1 MQRADKDIALY
12 TVDPCPHPTSRG
24 QLARARQR
32 LRYAAFCAL
41 FAIGFARVPHVSA
54 QANEGKPSAPQYE
67 ELLDHAVSAFEASD
81 FARAHALFSQ
91 AYVLRPNARVARGL
105 GIAALRL
112 ARYTEARR
120 WLSSSVTDRNQPLT
134 SAQRDEVMKLMSWM
148 ETSLGVLHLRWSEP
162 APRGR
167 EVLVDD
173 QRVDELTLWLT
184 PGEHRVRAQAPEHE
198 PREQRVEL
206 AAGREQS
213 LALGLPRSANAPEAP
228 QATLQRDDL
237 VSPEAAA
244 DTLAVS
250 APAADHTLADRP
262 QSEAPGLLSRWWF
275 WTAVGVA
282 VAGGVTAAVVLS
294 ARKPEARYES
304 GGEGGLITARGRLP

>member
-1 MQRADKDIALY
+1 MPQR
-12 TVDPCPHPTSRG
+12 VDMNLVEQCPQPAGTG
-24 QLARARQR
+24 QLARARRR

-41 FAIGFARVPHVSA
+41 FAVCLARPPHASA
-54 QANEGKPSAPQYE
+54 QANEEAPAPQYE

-81 FARAHALFSQ
+81 FARAHALFAQ

-120 WLSSSVTDRNQPLT
+120 WLSSSLTDESQPLT
-134 SAQRDEVMKLMSWM
+134 AAQRDEVAKLMAWM
-148 ETSLGVLHLRWSEP
+148 ETSLGVLRLRWSTP

-173 QRVDELTLWLT
+173 QRVEELTQWLT
-184 PGEHRVRAQAPEHE
+184 PGEHRVSVQAPEHA

-206 AAGREQS
+206 TAGREQS
-213 LALGLPRSANAPEAP
+213 LELGWPRGAHAPDEP

-244 DTLAVS
+244 DTLAS
-250 APAADHTLADRP
+250 SSRGADPRLADQPPADH
-262 QSEAPGLLSRWWF
+262 PGLLSRWWF

-294 ARKPEARYES
+294 AHKPEARYAS
-304 GGEGGLITARGRLP
+304 GGEGGLIMARGVMP

>member
-1 MQRADKDIALY
+1 MDI
-12 TVDPCPHPTSRG
+12 DDQCPPTTSRG
-24 QLARARQR
+24 QLAPRL

-41 FAIGFARVPHVSA
+41 IAMSLARAPHASA
-54 QANEGKPSAPQYE
+54 QADEPKPTAPQYE
-67 ELLDHAVSAFEASD
+67 ELLDHAVAAFEASD
-81 FARAHALFSQ
+81 FARAHAFFAQ

-120 WLSSSVTDRNQPLT
+120 WLTSSISDRSQPLT
-134 SAQRDEVMKLMSWM
+134 SAQRDEVTKLMVWM
-148 ETSLGVLHLRWSEP
+148 ETSLGVLRLRWSAP

-173 QRVDELTLWLT
+173 QRADELTLWLT

-198 PREQRVEL
+198 PSEQRVEL

-213 LALGLPRSANAPEAP
+213 LQLALSPSGHAPDVP
-228 QATLQRDDL
+228 QASVEREDL
-237 VSPEAAA
+237 VSPAAA
-244 DTLAVS
+244 AETLTTS
-250 APAADHTLADRP
+250 TTDRPLTDRAPAE
-262 QSEAPGLLSRWWF
+262 QPGLLSRWWF
-275 WTAVGVA
+275 WTALGVA

-294 ARKPEARYES
+294 SHKPEARYES
-304 GGEGGLITARGRLP
+304 GGEGGLIMARGVMP

>member
-1 MQRADKDIALY
+1 MLRADKDIA
-12 TVDPCPHPTSRG
+12 DQCPHPAARG
-24 QLARARQR
+24 QLARRRQC

-41 FAIGFARVPHVSA
+41 FALFIAHVPQASA
-54 QANEGKPSAPQYE
+54 QASEPSSAAPQYE

-81 FARAHALFSQ
+81 FARAHALFAQ

-120 WLSSSVTDRNQPLT
+120 WLSSSLSDRNQPLT
-134 SAQRDEVMKLMSWM
+134 TAQRDEVTKLMAWM
-148 ETSLGVLHLRWSEP
+148 EASLGVLRLRWSEP

-167 EVLVDD
+167 ELLVDD

-206 AAGREQS
+206 VAGREQS
-213 LALGLPRSANAPEAP
+213 LQLALSRAAHAPDAP
-228 QATLQRDDL
+228 QARLQREDL

-244 DTLAVS
+244 DTLELSTPGAR
-250 APAADHTLADRP
+250 PTLADHP
-262 QSEAPGLLSRWWF
+262 EADHPGLLSRWWF
-275 WTAVGVA
+275 WTAIGVA
-282 VAGGVTAAVVLS
+282 VAGGVTAAVVLTS
-294 ARKPEARYES
+294 HKPQPRYES
-304 GGEGGLITARGRLP
+304 GGEGGLIMARGVMP